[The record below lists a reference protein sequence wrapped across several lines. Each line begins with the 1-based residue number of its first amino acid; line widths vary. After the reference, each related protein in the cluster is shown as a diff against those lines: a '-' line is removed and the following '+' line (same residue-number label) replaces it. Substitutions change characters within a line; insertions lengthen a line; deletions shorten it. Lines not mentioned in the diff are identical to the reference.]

1 MFYVRRTST
10 TVILI
15 LAIMV
20 NVKMGSIPTLVY
32 AILATWVPYAVS
44 RSMNATV
51 ILASIKGAAL
61 TW

>member
-1 MFYVRRTST
+1 MFCVRRTST

-15 LAIMV
+15 LATMV
-20 NVKMGSIPTLVY
+20 NVKMESIHTRVY
-32 AILATWVPYAVS
+32 AVLATWVPSAVS
-44 RSMNATV
+44 RSMNATA